1 VEILGVRGVHGG
13 EGWAPIYN
21 FVNPCV
27 QVWKFWVSGVCRVM
41 RGGHHSNFVIPCVQ
55 VWKFWVS
62 GVCTVVT
69 GGLGTAGNILSLIV
83 LCKRYNSQQA
93 EKEKKGS

>member
-1 VEILGVRGVHGG
+1 MGTRS
-13 EGWAPIYN
+13 N
-21 FVNPCV
+21 FVN
-27 QVWKFWVSGVCRVM
+27 
-41 RGGHHSNFVIPCVQ
+41 PCVQ

-83 LCKRYNSQQA
+83 LCKRYNSQQVEA
-93 EKEKKGS
+93 SRQRKKRKEARMEERS

>member
-1 VEILGVRGVHGG
+1 
-13 EGWAPIYN
+13 
-21 FVNPCV
+21 
-27 QVWKFWVSGVCRVM
+27 
-41 RGGHHSNFVIPCVQ
+41 

-83 LCKRYNSQQA
+83 LCKRYNSDQA
-93 EKEKKGS
+93 EARRLRKKRKEARKGSVQKDIEWGSEKMVPTKWLRRKKGLEK

>member
-1 VEILGVRGVHGG
+1 
-13 EGWAPIYN
+13 
-21 FVNPCV
+21 
-27 QVWKFWVSGVCRVM
+27 
-41 RGGHHSNFVIPCVQ
+41 

-83 LCKRYNSQQA
+83 LCKRYSSEQA
-93 EKEKKGS
+93 EAGRERKKRKKARKEEGS

>member
-1 VEILGVRGVHGG
+1 
-13 EGWAPIYN
+13 
-21 FVNPCV
+21 
-27 QVWKFWVSGVCRVM
+27 
-41 RGGHHSNFVIPCVQ
+41 

-83 LCKRYNSQQA
+83 LCKRYNSDQA
-93 EKEKKGS
+93 EARRQRKKRKKLGREVYRRT